1 MTTWKFH
8 ISDHIILYA
17 KYEISILNLVN
28 IIKGFNNFVSQRG
41 NLIFEHDKKKLSKIW
56 NIKLGKS
63 CGWPKKLA
71 S

>member
-41 NLIFEHDKKKLSKIW
+41 NLIFELDKKNYLKYEISNWVNLVADQK
-56 NIKLGKS
+56 N
-63 CGWPKKLA
+63 
-71 S
+71 